1 MTFEQDRVEKLFLKG
16 KSYKLCKWRKKS
28 RTRGWNRTR
37 VKNIRKRKKRERL
50 EEVKKRVNDK
60 ENDIEK
66 QVWTI
71 ESEAPFHRGVYLR
84 LPTIFSILFLR
95 PGHVSFDDTRSTF
108 IFFFLGS
115 INLETSYREMTNTYG
130 WIDSFIRRDLSIT
143 INFFS
148 TFSIF
153 VETDRNRHI
162 SRYLE
167 RQIAARI
174 DIDLWLAW

>member
-1 MTFEQDRVEKLFLKG
+1 M
-16 KSYKLCKWRKKS
+16 
-28 RTRGWNRTR
+28 
-37 VKNIRKRKKRERL
+37 
-50 EEVKKRVNDK
+50 NDK
-60 ENDIEK
+60 EDDIEK
-66 QVWTI
+66 QVWTV

-95 PGHVSFDDTRSTF
+95 PGHVSFDDTWSTF

-162 SRYLE
+162 EHFTVSWTTDCCSYWYWFMVSLIIESNRT
-167 RQIAARI
+167 ARVSNSI
-174 DIDLWLAW
+174 IKFTLIIFLTLLIRNADLFQKGEGGKKDGLLSYSIRK